1 MFEQHQV
8 TSDILGFN
16 LPLLDVE
23 EGRAAVEDS
32 TEVNLTWSTSDID
45 HHKPTQTIVDLIER
59 QYEQNPTK
67 IAVVFEGQ
75 ELTYAELGR
84 RSNQLAAYLRER
96 GVGPE
101 TLVGVCVDRSLTML
115 VALLAILKAGGAYV
129 PLGPDFPSERLRFM
143 LQDSGARLV
152 STRRRFVENLSA
164 ADLDLVC
171 LDTEL
176 DTILRD
182 QHAVTTVA
190 PAGDDLAYVIYT
202 SGSTGRPKGVMIEHA
217 ALLNELQ
224 SMAVEPGFGSSDVIL
239 AIATISFDIA
249 GIELFLPLTVGAR
262 TVIASRVVAR
272 DPGRLFGTIESM

>member
-23 EGRAAVEDS
+23 EGRAAIEDS

-45 HHKPTQTIVDLIER
+45 QKPTQTIVDLIER
-59 QYEQNPTK
+59 QCEQNPTK
-67 IAVVFEGQ
+67 IAAVFEGQ

-129 PLGPDFPSERLRFM
+129 PLIRFP
-143 LQDSGARLV
+143 
-152 STRRRFVENLSA
+152 
-164 ADLDLVC
+164 
-171 LDTEL
+171 
-176 DTILRD
+176 
-182 QHAVTTVA
+182 
-190 PAGDDLAYVIYT
+190 
-202 SGSTGRPKGVMIEHA
+202 
-217 ALLNELQ
+217 
-224 SMAVEPGFGSSDVIL
+224 
-239 AIATISFDIA
+239 
-249 GIELFLPLTVGAR
+249 
-262 TVIASRVVAR
+262 
-272 DPGRLFGTIESM
+272 